1 MTDRAGCEL
10 VKICTSEQ
18 DFPAPCALTCGFLRY
33 GAPLRIAPA
42 EWPCRA
48 AERPLRA
55 LFAIRLKWTK
65 LDGMAR
71 GSDEPDD
78 AALLAATRAGDTE
91 AFGRLYRR
99 HVDAARRLA
108 GRPAARRGPA
118 QGLVGGAVPKVVAA
132 PPRGG
137 GPLRPPPARPP
148 PAPPHPF
155 CP

>member
-33 GAPLRIAPA
+33 GAPLRIDPA

-99 HVDAARRLA
+99 HVGAARRLA
-108 GRPAARRGPA
+108 ASLATDRGAAEE
-118 QGLVGGAVPKVVAA
+118 LVSEAFAKVLAVLQ
-132 PPRGG
+132 RGG
-137 GPLRPPPARPP
+137 GPDAAFRAYLHTALRNA
-148 PAPPHPF
+148 F
-155 CP
+155 